1 MYGIFVDQRCRGAH
15 KKQEAQR
22 CQNFVVCFK
31 SSSLKPL
38 GQLEPNLAGMCIL
51 DCPLERLCFC
61 LLIRDTQNKQEA
73 HRSQKWSCHHCR
85 LSLLLSLSFC
95 ILFFFFGTKL
105 VELFIGWSFKKW
117 VFWGGFLL
125 IKGTIFIVEHV
136 PNLESEPSCTVQGLY
151 LAVSINTAKDILCA
165 QRSTKDRKGNFN
177 WHKGPTY

>member
-22 CQNFVVCFK
+22 CQNCVVCFK

-117 VFWGGFLL
+117 SFLGFFFVDQRYNFYCRACNKPGKWAVMYCIGPIFGSLYKHC
-125 IKGTIFIVEHV
+125 KGH
-136 PNLESEPSCTVQGLY
+136 PLCT
-151 LAVSINTAKDILCA
+151 K
-165 QRSTKDRKGNFN
+165 K
-177 WHKGPTY
+177 HKGP